1 LVLGTILGT
10 ALEIESSTN
19 KSLYG
24 DKKTYG
30 IISNVYTKLALKE
43 DSKVTPQ
50 YSNTDDYQNV
60 VDLTTGVFI
69 TTTGGPYLI
78 NFRGVNI
85 RSRSMIKNSGTSIAL
100 LIINGIVR
108 ATSYSDPGERNIGT
122 ISAVVNL
129 HRGDRVHIFVSGA
142 GPFFNNT
149 TDDYDNYYT
158 QFSGVPLKLNK

>member
-1 LVLGTILGT
+1 MVLGTILGT

-50 YSNTDDYQNV
+50 YSNTDYQNV

-69 TTTGGPYLI
+69 ATTGGPYLI
-78 NFRGVNI
+78 NFRDVNI
-85 RSRSMIKNSGTSIAL
+85 GSRSMIKNSGTSIAL
-100 LIINGIVR
+100 LLINGIVR

-129 HRGDRVHIFVSGA
+129 HHGDRVHIFVSGA
-142 GPFFNNT
+142 GPFFNNA
-149 TDDYDNYYT
+149 TDDYDNYDT